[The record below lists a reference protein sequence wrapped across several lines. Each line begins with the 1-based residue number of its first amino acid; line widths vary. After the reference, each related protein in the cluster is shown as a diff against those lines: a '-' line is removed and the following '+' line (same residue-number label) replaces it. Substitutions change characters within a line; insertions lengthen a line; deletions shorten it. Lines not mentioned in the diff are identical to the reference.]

1 MVVSAFTRLWN
12 HQYALIPE
20 HFHHFQTLYS
30 LAVTL
35 HCPSCQ
41 LLENINS
48 LSASRDLSI
57 LDISYKWN
65 RTVYNLLDQLCSF
78 GLTSSRFIC
87 VLAYINISFLFIYS
101 VDISITFCLSINQLI
116 GNWVA
121 SIFWLSWIMLLWT
134 FINKFLHGYMLTP
147 WKESYEQPRQHIKKK
162 RHYFVNKDPSN
173 QGYGLPSSHIWM
185 WELDYKESWA
195 PKNWCFWTVVL

>member
-1 MVVSAFTRLWN
+1 MVFSAFTWLRN
-12 HQYALIPE
+12 HQYELIPE

-35 HCPSCQ
+35 HSPSCQ

-48 LSASRDLSI
+48 LAASRDLSI

-65 RTVYNLLDQLCSF
+65 HTVYSLLDQLCSF
-78 GLTSSRFIC
+78 GLTSSKFIC
-87 VLAYINISFLFIYS
+87 VLQCINTLFLFIYS

-134 FINKFLHGYMLTP
+134 WVCRYFFEILLSILFFFNLKNLNNFLAALHSTRDL
-147 WKESYEQPRQHIKKK
+147 
-162 RHYFVNKDPSN
+162 
-173 QGYGLPSSHIWM
+173 SSPTRDQTHALCSGSM
-185 WELDYKESWA
+185 E
-195 PKNWCFWTVVL
+195 F